1 MIYIKSKHEIEL
13 MNDSGT
19 IAAEAMMRVLEA
31 IKPGVTTWEL
41 DKIAEDQIR
50 KAGAI
55 PAFKDYGGFPGSICA
70 SVNDEVVHGIPSKKR
85 ILREGDIISID
96 LGAIYKGYY
105 SDMARTKGV
114 GRISQEAEQLIR
126 VTRESFFKALD
137 YMVVGNHIQDV
148 GGAVERYAESF
159 GYGVVKD
166 LEGHGIGRNLHE
178 DPGVPN
184 FITGRRGA
192 RLKAGMTIAVE
203 PMINLGTDE
212 VYCLD
217 DDWTQVT
224 ADGSIS
230 AHYENT
236 VAITDN
242 GPRILTFTDGG
253 DPE

>member
-13 MNDSGT
+13 MNDSGK
-19 IAAEAMMRVLEA
+19 IAAEAMINVLEA

-41 DKIAEDQIR
+41 DKIAEDTIR

-55 PAFKDYGGFPGSICA
+55 PAFKNYGGFPGSICA
-70 SVNDEVVHGIPSKKR
+70 SVNEEVVHGIPSKKR
-85 ILREGDIISID
+85 ILREGDIISVD

-114 GRISQEAEQLIR
+114 GKISEEAQQLIK
-126 VTRESFFKALD
+126 VTRESFFKALK
-137 YMVVGNHIQDV
+137 YMEPGYHIQDV

-166 LEGHGIGRNLHE
+166 LQGHGIGRGLHE

-184 FITGRRGA
+184 FVTGRRGA

-203 PMINLGTDE
+203 PMINLGTYRIK
-212 VYCLD
+212 VL
-217 DDWTQVT
+217 
-224 ADGSIS
+224 ADGWTAVTLDGRHS

-236 VAITDN
+236 IAVTD
-242 GPRILTFTDGG
+242 GDPIILTLS
-253 DPE
+253 EAKHA